1 MYKHILLPTDGSP
14 LSARAAAE
22 GIRLAKALGARV
34 TALHVIPPPTPI
46 AIGRT
51 RGVGYATLEERE
63 ALDQREAAKALGLV
77 EKAAGAAGVPCKLE
91 ALKGD
96 YPAEAILATAKKRRC
111 DLILMASHGR
121 RGLQALLLGSETQKV
136 LAHATVPVI
145 VHR

>member
-14 LSARAAAE
+14 LSARAAAD

-34 TALHVIPPPTPI
+34 TALHVIPPATPL
-46 AIGRT
+46 AIGRK
-51 RGVGYATLEERE
+51 RSVDYATLEDRE
-63 ALDQREAAKALGLV
+63 ALNQRQAEKALAQV
-77 EKAAGAAGVPCKLE
+77 EKAAAAAGVPCKLE
-91 ALKGD
+91 SVKGD